1 MSFRGARATRN
12 LNDGGFLK
20 ISPFGRKDKNG
31 SDSKLSFLHR
41 WRLPN
46 TTAKEM
52 SSRNFRS
59 IFLSERESAVAPK
72 QTGRGLAI
80 LRSVARQPDDWLGA
94 LPGAPFK
101 LIFTSRA
108 IKSTLPHQCW
118 LGAHKTVQ
126 RSSEKRHADDEKYR
140 QDVRPVN
147 GRAPFRRSARGDG
160 GTAVSGGRS
169 TLCHSRFGPIP
180 SVLLSGQQE

>member
-1 MSFRGARATRN
+1 MTAVCSRFLPSVERTKTAVIQSSPSFTVGVCLTQ
-12 LNDGGFLK
+12 
-20 ISPFGRKDKNG
+20 PRK
-31 SDSKLSFLHR
+31 R
-41 WRLPN
+41 CQ
-46 TTAKEM
+46 AEIC
-52 SSRNFRS
+52 SRRF
-59 IFLSERESAVAPK
+59 FLSERESAVAPK
-72 QTGRGLAI
+72 QTGWGLAI

-108 IKSTLPHQCW
+108 IKSTLPHQCS

-147 GRAPFRRSARGDG
+147 GRAPFRRSARGNDG
-160 GTAVSGGRS
+160 AAVSGGRS
-169 TLCHSRFGPIP
+169 TLRHSRFGPIP
-180 SVLLSGQQE
+180 PVFLSGQQE